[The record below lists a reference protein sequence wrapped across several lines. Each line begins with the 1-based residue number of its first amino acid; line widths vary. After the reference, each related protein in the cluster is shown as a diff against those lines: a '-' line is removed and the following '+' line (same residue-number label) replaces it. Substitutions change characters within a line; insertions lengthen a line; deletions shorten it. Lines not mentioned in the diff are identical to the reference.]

1 MSLQRWVRIDIF
13 VDNATFDQC
22 ILRILYSCL
31 HLVHFQEIGK
41 RGFVADTSLDQL
53 SGCPGSEKDKVSHSS
68 TKKSLISNFKQKH
81 CIRLGVPR
89 ARNGSNNL
97 MKRQTNYTCKT
108 NCAEPT
114 RRMIDNTM
122 MCAICW
128 DSFKIGEK
136 ICWSK
141 NVICR

>member
-1 MSLQRWVRIDIF
+1 M
-13 VDNATFDQC
+13 
-22 ILRILYSCL
+22 
-31 HLVHFQEIGK
+31 
-41 RGFVADTSLDQL
+41 ADTSLDQL

-68 TKKSLISNFKQKH
+68 KKKSLISNFKQMH

-89 ARNGSNNL
+89 ARNGSNHL
-97 MKRQTNYTCKT
+97 KERQTDYTCKT

-141 NVICR
+141 NVTCR